1 MITLFAILGWLIAL
15 IQAVL
20 LRKAHRNSQ
29 LERRLKQVQRALL
42 QQEATIV
49 GNMRILHRPAASPV
63 PQVYDW
69 AQDGAR

>member
-20 LRKAHRNSQ
+20 LRKAQRRSH

-49 GNMRILHRPAASPV
+49 GNMRILHRPKAAPV